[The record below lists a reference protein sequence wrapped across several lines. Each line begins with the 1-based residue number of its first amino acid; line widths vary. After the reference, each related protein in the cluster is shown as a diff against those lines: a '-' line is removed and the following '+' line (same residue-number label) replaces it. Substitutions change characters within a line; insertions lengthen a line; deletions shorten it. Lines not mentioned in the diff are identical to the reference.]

1 MTAIPNG
8 EVSSTKLTT
17 AFGRAGCGMKFYY
30 RYIEGLRGPVTANL
44 LAGIAF
50 DEATRQFH
58 DNLQVGEI
66 VADPRD
72 IFIDKLENPPE
83 TNKDGEVVEYD
94 LSAAPD
100 DLDQRGLN
108 ALSSYTEA
116 NKNIKP
122 ITTQK
127 FVKVGFNETD
137 ATLIG
142 WIDLVEE
149 HKGGA
154 VITDVKTS
162 LSPRKKWTAEDA
174 TLDTQLS
181 IYWLLYDQNVGAM
194 DAEPVAMGWRY
205 ARLGGNV
212 EVGSV
217 HVKPPNRTLIMQ
229 RLSTWINE
237 LERWCE
243 TGVFPPTGLDKD
255 KWVCS
260 EKYCDYYN
268 RCPYGSKSQT
278 THIVQIGA

>member
-100 DLDQRGLN
+100 DQ
-108 ALSSYTEA
+108 E
-116 NKNIKP
+116 
-122 ITTQK
+122 
-127 FVKVGFNETD
+127 
-137 ATLIG
+137 
-142 WIDLVEE
+142 
-149 HKGGA
+149 
-154 VITDVKTS
+154 
-162 LSPRKKWTAEDA
+162 
-174 TLDTQLS
+174 
-181 IYWLLYDQNVGAM
+181 LLYGLASIAAAAGQPNVALPPARRLAALNPDNREIQQFLAQLEGA
-194 DAEPVAMGWRY
+194 P
-205 ARLGGNV
+205 AR
-212 EVGSV
+212 
-217 HVKPPNRTLIMQ
+217 
-229 RLSTWINE
+229 
-237 LERWCE
+237 
-243 TGVFPPTGLDKD
+243 
-255 KWVCS
+255 
-260 EKYCDYYN
+260 
-268 RCPYGSKSQT
+268 
-278 THIVQIGA
+278 